1 MGHESQI
8 ELWSP
13 NLTTFCFVGFG
24 TDRLRREE
32 VMKTAGRENPNHGVA
47 GPRNRAHGAVGQNR
61 SCSIKWAAKQEKFR
75 PTGKCFFL
83 TSPFI
88 ELGRQNPHSSLGFA
102 LEPKSLCL
110 GQEKRTMRESEHPIE
125 NSRWNAG
132 SIETCADP
140 QSGHG
145 V

>member
-1 MGHESQI
+1 LLIHWGCEARKI
-8 ELWSP
+8 P
-13 NLTTFCFVGFG
+13 
-24 TDRLRREE
+24 
-32 VMKTAGRENPNHGVA
+32 
-47 GPRNRAHGAVGQNR
+47 AVGVV
-61 SCSIKWAAKQEKFR
+61 
-75 PTGKCFFL
+75 FFL

-102 LEPKSLCL
+102 LEPKSLRR

-125 NSRWNAG
+125 NSRWNAV